1 MKKFL
6 SLSIF
11 LTLALVIAAAC
22 QTASTAKYEA
32 DNKAAPTPETKTEEP
47 PRISLADAKK
57 DFDAGKAIFVDTRAA
72 ESFKLEHIKGAI
84 NIPAGEF
91 ETRYAELPK
100 DKKIIAYCS

>member
-1 MKKFL
+1 MKKIL
-6 SLSIF
+6 LLSIF
-11 LTLALVIAAAC
+11 LTLALFIATAC
-22 QTASTAKYEA
+22 QTASTAS
-32 DNKAAPTPETKTEEP
+32 DNSNNKAAPTPENKAEEP

-84 NIPAGEF
+84 NIPAGDF
-91 ETRYAELPK
+91 ETLYTELPK